1 MLPTRC
7 CGTDCVMFYITQL
20 DIHKTVSPAAS
31 GRQHVMTTFIS
42 LLPLSDCKL
51 ITINKYVKGAA
62 TNVYTFSLLFKSKTI
77 FNQIK
82 FTLLSWPSATTQQRR
97 KGGDSNI
104 PENIIGAVSWLKSTT
119 SGKDSDETNLAIS
132 SSVSYKEKSH
142 YNAYE
147 LKLAHLLLW

>member
-1 MLPTRC
+1 MRYYLVPVCCCEYGLLTTWRKEGDKSRHYMLPTRR

-97 KGGDSNI
+97 KGGS
-104 PENIIGAVSWLKSTT
+104 
-119 SGKDSDETNLAIS
+119 ETQILQRIS
-132 SSVSYKEKSH
+132 SGQFRG
-142 YNAYE
+142 
-147 LKLAHLLLW
+147 

>member
-1 MLPTRC
+1 MDFSLSLVTRWKEGDKSHRYVLPTRR

-62 TNVYTFSLLFKSKTI
+62 TNVYTFSLLFK
-77 FNQIK
+77 
-82 FTLLSWPSATTQQRR
+82 
-97 KGGDSNI
+97 
-104 PENIIGAVSWLKSTT
+104 
-119 SGKDSDETNLAIS
+119 
-132 SSVSYKEKSH
+132 
-142 YNAYE
+142 
-147 LKLAHLLLW
+147 